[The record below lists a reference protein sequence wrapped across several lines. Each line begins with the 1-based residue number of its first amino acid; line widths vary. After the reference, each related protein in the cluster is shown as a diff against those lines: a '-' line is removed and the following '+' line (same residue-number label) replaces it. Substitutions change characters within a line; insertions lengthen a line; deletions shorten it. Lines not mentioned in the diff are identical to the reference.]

1 MGSENAGHVTKIKY
15 KEWSNLLSLTN
26 SSPTIIWFRQDL
38 RLADNP
44 AFSEACKNGQV
55 IPVYILDEQAAG
67 SWALGGA
74 GQASSALL
82 ALDNKLEQHLNI
94 FKGDPLEILMSL
106 VEEYEAK
113 AVY

>member
-1 MGSENAGHVTKIKY
+1 M
-15 KEWSNLLSLTN
+15 SLTN

-74 GQASSALL
+74 GSWWLHHALL

-113 AVY
+113 AVYWNRCMSHGA